1 MIAAGFPIHTPP
13 AGSIARAGG
22 RRPESGKALPGG
34 QDANKE
40 LRGED
45 IMVSKTKNAI
55 MESLLKL
62 LDRRPLNKIT
72 VKDIVDECGINRNT
86 FYYHFEDIS
95 SLIEAII
102 IDEVDRVMTQYRDI
116 SSMEECIEMAMR
128 LVSDNKNAIY
138 HIYNSSNR
146 DFLERRLMEIC
157 KHAATQFVEKTAG
170 DQAIRPDDRDII
182 IQSYKCELFGLVIDW
197 LNSGMPEGVESRF
210 LRLCELR
217 GGSVEVMLE
226 RGALQ

>member
-1 MIAAGFPIHTPP
+1 
-13 AGSIARAGG
+13 
-22 RRPESGKALPGG
+22 
-34 QDANKE
+34 
-40 LRGED
+40 
-45 IMVSKTKNAI
+45 MVSKKRNAI
-55 MESLLKL
+55 MESVLRLLEE
-62 LDRRPLNKIT
+62 RPLNKIT

-102 IDEVDRVMTQYRDI
+102 ISEVDRVMTQYRDI

-128 LVSDNKNAIY
+128 LVSDHKNAIY

-157 KHAATQFVEKTAG
+157 RHAAAQFVEKTAG
-170 DQAIRPDDRDII
+170 DQTIRPEDLDII
-182 IQSYKCELFGLVIDW
+182 IQSYKCELFGLVVDW
-197 LNSGMPEGVESRF
+197 LNGGMPEGVEARF

-217 GGSVEVMLE
+217 GGSLEMMLG
-226 RGALQ
+226 RGAVQ

>member
-1 MIAAGFPIHTPP
+1 
-13 AGSIARAGG
+13 
-22 RRPESGKALPGG
+22 
-34 QDANKE
+34 
-40 LRGED
+40 
-45 IMVSKTKNAI
+45 MVSKKRNAI
-55 MESLLKL
+55 MESVLRLLEE
-62 LDRRPLNKIT
+62 RPLNKIT

-95 SLIEAII
+95 DLIEAII
-102 IDEVDRVMTQYRDI
+102 ISEVDRVMTQYRDI

-128 LVSDNKNAIY
+128 LGFDHRNAIY

-157 KHAATQFVEKTAG
+157 RHAATRFVEKTAG
-170 DQAIRPDDRDII
+170 GQIIRPEDRDII

-197 LNSGMPEGVESRF
+197 LNSGMPQNMEERF

-217 GGSVEVMLE
+217 RGSIEMMLG
-226 RGALQ
+226 RSAVQ

>member
-1 MIAAGFPIHTPP
+1 VAAQAPP
-13 AGSIARAGG
+13 LHMHCAGS
-22 RRPESGKALPGG
+22 PLPLNHDPG
-34 QDANKE
+34 D
-40 LRGED
+40 D
-45 IMVSKTKNAI
+45 SMVSKKRNAI
-55 MESLLKL
+55 MESVLRLLEV
-62 LDRRPLNKIT
+62 RPLNKIT

-102 IDEVDRVMTQYRDI
+102 IDEVDRVMNQYRDI
-116 SSMEECIEMAMR
+116 SSMEECIDMAMR
-128 LVSDNKNAIY
+128 LGADHRNAIY

-157 KHAATQFVEKTAG
+157 RHAATQFVEKTAG
-170 DQAIRPDDRDII
+170 GQAIRPEDRDII

-197 LNSGMPEGVESRF
+197 LNSGMPQGMEERF

-217 GGSVEVMLE
+217 RGSIEMMLD
-226 RGALQ
+226 RSTVQ

>member
-1 MIAAGFPIHTPP
+1 
-13 AGSIARAGG
+13 
-22 RRPESGKALPGG
+22 
-34 QDANKE
+34 
-40 LRGED
+40 
-45 IMVSKTKNAI
+45 MVSKKRTAI
-55 MESLLKL
+55 MESVLRLLEE
-62 LDRRPLNKIT
+62 RPLNKIT

-102 IDEVDRVMTQYRDI
+102 ISEVDRVMTQYRDI

-128 LVSDNKNAIY
+128 LVSDHKNAIY

-157 KHAATQFVEKTAG
+157 RHAAAQFVEKTAG
-170 DQAIRPDDRDII
+170 DQAIRPGDLDII